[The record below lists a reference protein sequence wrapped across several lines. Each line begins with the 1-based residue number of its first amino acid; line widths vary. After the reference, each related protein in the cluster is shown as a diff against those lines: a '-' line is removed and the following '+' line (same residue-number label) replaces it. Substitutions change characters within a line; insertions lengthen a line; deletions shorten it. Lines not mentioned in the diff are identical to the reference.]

1 MNLVNPITMAYMLVL
16 THGPRQEGRLICETT
31 VNVLEIANILK
42 SDLGLNPS
50 CASSYFV
57 NLGNY
62 SSKA

>member
-1 MNLVNPITMAYMLVL
+1 MLVL

-31 VNVLEIANILK
+31 VNVLEITNILK